1 MRKVIFGL
9 IALFEILIILICFIM
24 PTYCFK
30 TNTKLTGKALERDV
44 ASWIQ
49 GYVPADN
56 SLINPNSASSYTI
69 NEGGCS
75 HFAMSYAL
83 VKMGIL
89 KPSEGDTPMTH
100 INNAR
105 KYNAFYTDWGYFNFN
120 DVGKIY
126 KGVSYVGRDSKI
138 EGMYNDKAVA
148 RLKQLMQ
155 KGYYIVAI
163 VVSPGLTDGHCIFID
178 GINKDGT
185 LSIGDSG
192 FQGLTWEDNYGQRS
206 TRIDYVE
213 LLKCKGKDFNS
224 QPSIYDGASLKR
236 MSTVNNVNTKGKKVT
251 KGDAYLGM
259 PTKSKL
265 MDKVKKPVF
274 YTRAT
279 LTSKEKAVIASING
293 IKEDKSI
300 SFFDIAKKALSLIG
314 LLTIVYSLFLFIAFS
329 VDRSNSFVDL
339 SLVGVLTLGRVK
351 IASKD
356 DMILL
361 GDKPYEKGYVSTGK
375 FFIIVLVLLLMGSVL
390 VSGLLSYGLYKLI
403 VPFI

>member
-1 MRKVIFGL
+1 MGKLKL
-9 IALFEILIILICFIM
+9 IALFEILIILVCTIM

-56 SLINPNSASSYTI
+56 SLINPNSDNSDTI
-69 NEGGCS
+69 NGGGCS

-89 KPSEGDTPMTH
+89 QPSKGDTPITH

-105 KYNAFYTDWGYFNFN
+105 KHNAFFTDWGYFDFIHVNK
-120 DVGKIY
+120 VY
-126 KGVSYVGRDSKI
+126 KDVSYVGRDSKI

-148 RLKQLMQ
+148 RLKLLMK
-155 KGYYIVAI
+155 KGYYIIAI
-163 VVSPGLTDGHCIFID
+163 VSSSGLTEAHCIFID
-178 GINKDGT
+178 GINKNGT

-192 FQGLTWEDNYGQRS
+192 FQGITWEDNYGQRS
-206 TRIDYVE
+206 TYIKYVE

-251 KGDAYLGM
+251 EGDAYLGM

-265 MDKVKKPVF
+265 MDKIKKPVF

-279 LTSKEKAVIASING
+279 LTSKEKAVIATING
-293 IKEDKSI
+293 IKEDESI
-300 SFFDIAKKALSLIG
+300 SFFDIAKRVLSLIG
-314 LLTIVYSLFLFIAFS
+314 LLMIIYALLLFVAFS
-329 VDRSNSFVDL
+329 VDRSNSFIDL
-339 SLVGVLTLGRVK
+339 SLVGVLTLGRIK
-351 IASKD
+351 IASKA
-356 DMILL
+356 DMVLL
-361 GDKPYEKGYVSTGK
+361 GDKPYEKGYVSTVK

-390 VSGLLSYGLYKLI
+390 ISGLLSFGLYKLI
-403 VPFI
+403 VRFI